1 MADADNDNPNTPK
14 HLEDAAMLRRMYRLL
29 MGQLHA
35 LPSDTDR
42 LTVISMMAAGAGL
55 FAVKGDKEKAH
66 AFLETAFLP
75 VAKNMLDAVE
85 ADFKQAI
92 NDLKIKQ
99 AARPNR
105 FIPKKDK
112 PS

>member
-1 MADADNDNPNTPK
+1 MADNDNPNTPK
-14 HLEDAAMLRRMYRLL
+14 HFEDAAMLRRMYRLL

-35 LPSDTDR
+35 LPTHEDR
-42 LTVISMMAAGAGL
+42 LAVVSMMAAGASL
-55 FAVKGDKEKAH
+55 FVSKGDKAKAH
-66 AFLETAFLP
+66 DFLETAFLP
-75 VAKNMLDAVE
+75 VARNMLDAVE

-92 NDLKIKQ
+92 NDLAIKQ
-99 AARPNR
+99 AVRPNR